1 MVNRRW
7 YRPGMAAVDPA
18 GEAAPARGGAVAYS
32 GVIHWEYSP
41 DLDHDADPGEIVW
54 AWVAFEDDPTIGK
67 DRPIAV
73 VGRSDDRRL
82 VALMLSSRN
91 HDGDARWI
99 PIGSGQWDRE
109 GRPSWVRRDRVL
121 VVASSAV
128 RREGAVLPRSTYDAI
143 VSAMRGTAPVQGRR
157 AGADRPGLRERLR
170 RLLGRGPSGRS

>member
-1 MVNRRW
+1 MADRRW
-7 YRPGMAAVDPA
+7 YRLGMAAVDPA
-18 GEAAPARGGAVAYS
+18 GDAAPARGGAVAYS
-32 GVIHWEYSP
+32 GAIHWEYSP

-121 VVASSAV
+121 VVASAAV

-143 VSAMRGTAPVQGRR
+143 VSAMRGTTPVAVSGPSGRVR
-157 AGADRPGLRERLR
+157 GLRDRIR
-170 RLLGRGPSGRS
+170 RLLGGGRS